1 MSGESTEEHFKLPK
15 KLEKFLAILSRRYKG
30 QGNETFLKIVVNA
43 KPEVDVGVDY
53 DNWNGG
59 QSGHR
64 VRLQVPESLFHEV
77 MEAKNDFAKALCK
90 DLNAL
95 AEIPDEYFAEV
106 VFTLDEEPVAADWRE
121 KSGALLAAQP
131 SLAKSS
137 ESDDGRLWGTGRP
150 RIFLSHRAEQKK
162 TATTVKEEL
171 GKLGAAAF
179 VAHEDIEPT
188 KEWQTE
194 IERALGSMDV
204 LVAIL
209 TTGFRESHW
218 TNQEIGVAIGRGVPV
233 ISVRLG
239 EDPVGFVGKHQALPG
254 DVEHPNRIATALF
267 ARMLENL
274 GLVKQILPAL
284 VERWEQSDSFS
295 ASNQVMA
302 VLKNLSAVPDA
313 LIARLE
319 KAYQTNGQ
327 VHGSGFVRREFP
339 AFVARMKATGTN
351 ASEPV
356 RNA

>member
-1 MSGESTEEHFKLPK
+1 
-15 KLEKFLAILSRRYKG
+15 
-30 QGNETFLKIVVNA
+30 
-43 KPEVDVGVDY
+43 
-53 DNWNGG
+53 
-59 QSGHR
+59 
-64 VRLQVPESLFHEV
+64 

-95 AEIPDEYFAEV
+95 AEVPDEYFAEV
-106 VFTLDEEPVAADWRE
+106 VITLDEEPVAADWRE

-239 EDPVGFVGKHQALPG
+239 EDPAGFIGKHQALPG
-254 DVEHPNRIATALF
+254 EVEHLNKLATALF

-274 GLVKQILPAL
+274 RLGRQILPSL
-284 VERWEQSDSFS
+284 VERWETADNII
-295 ASNQVMA
+295 AANQVMA
-302 VLKNLSAVPDA
+302 VLKDLTTIPDT
-313 LIARLE
+313 LLARLE
-319 KAYQTNGQ
+319 AALKTNNQ
-327 VHGSGFVRREFP
+327 LCRSGFVGREFP
-339 AFVARMKATGTN
+339 VFAARMKAAASSSSTGKK
-351 ASEPV
+351 P
-356 RNA
+356 

>member
-1 MSGESTEEHFKLPK
+1 MNAWAKERTFELPK
-15 KLEKFLAILSRRYKG
+15 NLEKYLAILSRRYKG
-30 QGNETFLKIVVNA
+30 QGNETLLKIVVNA

-95 AEIPDEYFAEV
+95 AEVPDEYFAEV
-106 VFTLDEEPVAADWRE
+106 VITLDEEPVAADWRE

-137 ESDDGRLWGTGRP
+137 ESDDGRLWGAGRP

-218 TNQEIGVAIGRGVPV
+218 TNQEIGVAIGRGIPV
-233 ISVRLG
+233 ISIRLG
-239 EDPVGFVGKHQALPG
+239 EDPAGFIGKHQALPG
-254 DVEHPNRIATALF
+254 DLEHPNRMATALF

-295 ASNQVMA
+295 SSNQVMA
-302 VLKNLSAVPDA
+302 VLKNLSTVPGE
-313 LIARLE
+313 LMARLE
-319 KAYQTNGQ
+319 KAYKANKQLY
-327 VHGSGFVRREFP
+327 GSGFVAREFP
-339 AFVARMKATGTN
+339 AFVARIKATEAK
-351 ASEPV
+351 ASEPM